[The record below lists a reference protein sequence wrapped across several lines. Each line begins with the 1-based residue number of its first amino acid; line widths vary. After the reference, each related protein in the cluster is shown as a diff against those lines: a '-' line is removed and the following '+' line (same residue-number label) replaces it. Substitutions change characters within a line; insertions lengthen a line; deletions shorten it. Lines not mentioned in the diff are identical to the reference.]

1 MVMRRSIIE
10 IKRFGVLFVLLIG
23 LIGLQ
28 GCATAP
34 VLTDYIGHD
43 VELIQDPKDA
53 SLLWWE
59 KPGFNWHQY
68 SKLML
73 DPVDIRIDQKTV
85 KQKFDPEELAVL
97 GREFTEVVLE
107 KLKPEYPVVN
117 SPGPDVLRIRAAII
131 DIDTSNPV
139 INLATT
145 VAVFVPLD
153 MGGAAI
159 AVEFFDSETG
169 ERLAAMVDRK
179 TGTPLQVMSGFKK
192 FGHAQVT
199 FDKWSEELKLA
210 LKNNP

>member
-1 MVMRRSIIE
+1 MQRRIIK
-10 IKRFGVLFVLLIG
+10 IKRFNVWVVLLIG

-34 VLTDYIGHD
+34 VPTDYIGHG
-43 VELIQDPKDA
+43 IQLVPDPEDA

-59 KPGFNWHQY
+59 KPGFNWHEY

-73 DPVDIRIDQKTV
+73 DPVSIQIDQRTV
-85 KQKFDPEELAVL
+85 EEKFDPEELAAL
-97 GREFTEVVLE
+97 GKEFIEAVVE

-117 SPGPDVLRIRAAII
+117 TPGTDVLRVRAAII
-131 DIDTSNPV
+131 DIDTSNPA

-159 AVEFFDSETG
+159 AVVFFDSITG

-179 TGTPLQVMSGFKK
+179 TGTPLQLIGGFSR
-192 FGHAQVT
+192 FGHARAA
-199 FDKWSEELKLA
+199 FDQWAEA
-210 LKNNP
+210 LKSALANNP

>member
-1 MVMRRSIIE
+1 MQRRIIG
-10 IKRFGVLFVLLIG
+10 IKRFGALVVLLIG
-23 LIGLQ
+23 LIGLH

-34 VLTDYIGHD
+34 VPTDYLGHD
-43 VELIQDPKDA
+43 IELGPDPEDT

-68 SKLML
+68 SKILL
-73 DPVDIRIDQKTV
+73 DPVSIQIDQKTV
-85 KQKFDPEELAVL
+85 ARKFDSEELGALGKEFKNAV
-97 GREFTEVVLE
+97 VE

-117 SPGPDVLRIRAAII
+117 SPGTDVLRVRAAII
-131 DIDTSNPV
+131 DIDTCNPA

-159 AVEFFDSETG
+159 AVEFFDSITG

-179 TGTPLQVMSGFKK
+179 TGTPLQLIAGFSR
-192 FGHAQVT
+192 FGHARAAFHQ
-199 FDKWSEELKLA
+199 WSAALKLA
-210 LKNNP
+210 LMNNP

>member
-1 MVMRRSIIE
+1 MRRSIIE

-73 DPVDIRIDQKTV
+73 DPVDIRILHSTFKCNT
-85 KQKFDPEELAVL
+85 
-97 GREFTEVVLE
+97 
-107 KLKPEYPVVN
+107 
-117 SPGPDVLRIRAAII
+117 
-131 DIDTSNPV
+131 
-139 INLATT
+139 
-145 VAVFVPLD
+145 
-153 MGGAAI
+153 
-159 AVEFFDSETG
+159 
-169 ERLAAMVDRK
+169 RL
-179 TGTPLQVMSGFKK
+179 
-192 FGHAQVT
+192 
-199 FDKWSEELKLA
+199 
-210 LKNNP
+210 

>member
-1 MVMRRSIIE
+1 M
-10 IKRFGVLFVLLIG
+10 F
-23 LIGLQ
+23 
-28 GCATAP
+28 
-34 VLTDYIGHD
+34 
-43 VELIQDPKDA
+43 
-53 SLLWWE
+53 
-59 KPGFNWHQY
+59 
-68 SKLML
+68 
-73 DPVDIRIDQKTV
+73 DPVGIRIDQKTV
-85 KQKFDPEELAVL
+85 KQKFDPEELAAL
-97 GREFTEVVLE
+97 GREFTEAALL

-159 AVEFFDSETG
+159 AVEFFGSETG

-179 TGTPLQVMSGFKK
+179 TGTPLQLIGGFKK
-192 FGHAQVT
+192 FGHAQVA
-199 FDKWSEELKLA
+199 FDKWSEALKLA